1 MGALQGSLRTARV
14 KTKHSHRG
22 ARIYDRNFYFL
33 VQPGKFFLQSRAG
46 PYMGALQGSLR
57 TARVKT
63 KHSNRGA
70 RIYDRNF
77 YFLVQPGKFF
87 LQSRAGPYMTK

>member
-1 MGALQGSLRTARV
+1 
-14 KTKHSHRG
+14 
-22 ARIYDRNFYFL
+22 
-33 VQPGKFFLQSRAG
+33 
-46 PYMGALQGSLR
+46 MGALQGSLR

-87 LQSRAGPYMTK
+87 LQSRAGPYMTSREARIICTLDPLIRVILWLDQRGEDDGGGQ